1 MNKNIYF
8 GFDHYDLSQ
17 KPEVKKILDTE
28 LRGFWG
34 DIYPNDN
41 DFLPLEHPG
50 KFRVVHP
57 FHNIGTLMHEI
68 NYAGTFAENKST
80 DYLIDNNLPFLYPI
94 GTAGGPWDWIS
105 KLVVKSNDGIAEEN
119 SPRRYLFKFI
129 KERTKQAIRDKKAF
143 IVLDMS
149 FEGFPITHSSN
160 ESSEFLEFNLL
171 KSLYKSLERENLP
184 PEQLIFL
191 HGNLIGEYQIK
202 RFNKKYSIENTIKTE
217 EVIWYET
224 QVKNHPTNGSLD
236 WNSLTDDKILKIS
249 QERFEEKFNQK
260 VKNVDT
266 MKKFQCLVRRPKTIR
281 TYTMLGLNYYDL
293 LKYGECSF
301 SLKLKFESPIIDTIG
316 TLDYDGIAP
325 EGLDGRHYNGDA
337 PNEIDANILLTEGI
351 EKDVATYLFQHTQ
364 QYGNKDTVRCDDN
377 LINFSKKLP
386 LKYDTYNLAN
396 INSLDYDRKQYDNTF
411 FSILPETWYDSMNV
425 AFFSEKI
432 FKTVNGF
439 HPFIL
444 LSNPLSLK
452 YFRKFGYKTFD
463 IEEEYDVIRSPRKR
477 IESILSKITDLC
489 SMNNKELLNW
499 YEKQSDILTHNYYNL
514 MIQKRIR
521 KNAHNIVNHLETIK

>member
-1 MNKNIYF
+1 MEFKKIYF

-17 KPEVKKILDTE
+17 KPEIKKILDTK

-34 DIYPNDN
+34 DVYPNDN
-41 DFLPLEHPG
+41 DFLPLERPDE
-50 KFRVVHP
+50 FRVVHP
-57 FHNIGTLMHEI
+57 FHNIGTLMHEV
-68 NYAGTFAENKST
+68 NYAGYFVENKST

-94 GTAGGPWDWIS
+94 GTAGGPWDWS
-105 KLVVKSNDGIAEEN
+105 NKLVIKSNSGVTEED

-149 FEGFPITHSSN
+149 FEGFPITEIRN
-160 ESSEFLEFNLL
+160 ESGEFLPFNLL
-171 KSLYKSLERENLP
+171 VSLYKSLERENLP

-191 HGNLIGEYQIK
+191 HGNLIGENQIK
-202 RFNKKYSIENTIKTE
+202 RFNKKYSIKNGIKSE

-224 QVKNHPTNGSLD
+224 QVKNHPTNGGLD
-236 WNSLTDDKILKIS
+236 WNSLKDDKILKIS

-260 VKNVDT
+260 TKNADT

-301 SLKLKFESPIIDTIG
+301 SLKLQFNAPDG
-316 TLDYDGIAP
+316 TLDEDDIKP

-337 PNEIDANILLTEGI
+337 PNETDANILLTGDI
-351 EKDVATYLFQHTQ
+351 EKDVSTYLFQHTQ
-364 QYGNKDTVRCDDN
+364 QYGNNDTIRGEDN
-377 LINFSKKLP
+377 LINFVKKLP
-386 LKYDTYNLAN
+386 LKYDTYDLAD

-411 FSILPETWYDSMNV
+411 FSILPETWYDSVNI

-463 IEEEYDVIRSPRKR
+463 IKEEYDVIRSPRKR
-477 IESILSKITDLC
+477 IESIFPKIIDLC
-489 SMNNKELLNW
+489 SMNNKELLDW
-499 YEKQSDILTHNYYNL
+499 YGKQSDILIHNYYNL
-514 MIQKRIR
+514 MRQKRIR
-521 KNAHNIVNHLETIK
+521 ENAHNIINHLETIN